1 MAGFFIWKDDALLI
15 NVKVQPRASKDE
27 IAEILG
33 ESIKI
38 RITAAPVDGEAN
50 KHLIA
55 FLAKLFKVSKSQISI
70 LSGETGRDKRVRIE
84 SPRQWPEMFN
94 KS

>member
-1 MAGFFIWKDDALLI
+1 MAGFFVWKDDALWM

-27 IAEILG
+27 IAEVLG

-55 FLAKLFKVSKSQISI
+55 FLAKLFRVSKSQVSI
-70 LSGETGRDKRVRIE
+70 VSGETGRDKRIRIE
-84 SPRQWPEMFN
+84 SPKQWPELFN
-94 KS
+94 KF